1 MSQRFLEPHLLSG
14 GNVKIQIDLSNYETK
29 AKLKGAT
36 GICTSRLASKT
47 DLVSLKTK
55 TDNLVLDTVKT
66 APADLSKPINVV
78 DNDVIK
84 KPVYDRLVIK
94 VNAIDNKIPSTSGLV
109 TKILYDSN
117 KQDLEKKNQDV
128 DQKIPNTSWLVKIKK
143 RN

>member
-29 AKLKGAT
+29 AKLNGAT

-55 TDNLVLDTVKT
+55 TDNLVLDKLKT
-66 APADLSKPINVV
+66 APTDLSKPSNVV

-109 TKILYDSN
+109 TKIQYDSN